1 MNLSHFRALTW
12 EKFNLYNQVIQ
23 NLDLSFLPW
32 KVISLKAESPIY
44 PNDNGPDLFGG
55 AAELYF
61 VAIVRLRVRPPEG
74 FWEHRDEFQDFTFTR
89 TEAVLNIEYT
99 EQYVLK
105 RVHSFLKFVILHE
118 LDENLMYK
126 GKRVF
131 DPHKPTEESPIR
143 RVDDFR

>member
-12 EKFNLYNQVIQ
+12 EKFSLYNQVIR

-32 KVISLKAESPIY
+32 KVVSLKAVSPVY
-44 PNDNGPDLFGG
+44 PSADDIDLFGG

-61 VAIVRLRVRPPEG
+61 VAIMRLRIRPSEG
-74 FWEHRDEFQDFTFTR
+74 FAEHQNDFEDFTFTR
-89 TEAVLNIEYT
+89 TEAVLNIECT

-118 LDENLMYK
+118 LDENLLYK

-131 DPHKPTEESPIR
+131 DPHKSTE
-143 RVDDFR
+143 V